1 MTDLEKTKAHF
12 LSMGV
17 TLTQISVDEHIILS
31 SHMAESTNKEHS
43 FDMGCMGF
51 TADLFFTPNGDFAG
65 MGGFE

>member
-17 TLTQISVDEHIILS
+17 TLIETCFNEYIILDS
-31 SHMAESTNKEHS
+31 FQATSTNEEHC
-43 FDMGCMGF
+43 FEMGYVGF
-51 TADLFFTPNGDFAG
+51 TASLFFTKNGDFAG